1 MDIMKDLKM
10 MFEGSEVK
18 IIVNEKGEPLFELYS
33 TGMALGYTNKAKG
46 KIYPHK
52 IRIDKT
58 IKNAEISTV
67 VHGVQQYLTEEQL
80 YDFMLEARTKKC
92 KPFRKW

>member
-10 MFEGSEVK
+10 LFEGNEVK

-58 IKNAEISTV
+58 NKV
-67 VHGVQQYLTEEQL
+67 MH
-80 YDFMLEARTKKC
+80 
-92 KPFRKW
+92 